1 MAILSNSWAEHLKNI
16 AGSEDANKNMKAYT
30 NALPSSKSLLEMVD
44 ALVEDVDAGILLVGP
59 KNSILRTHSWKKIGG
74 TRTRSDYRVWCM
86 IGSGPTGQGVE
97 VDITFVTSASPVSI
111 ALATEIANCRTVLDF
126 EGLGIVVSKTRPE
139 TNRGTTDEA
148 DHQAE
153 TNVEV
158 QETRP

>member
-1 MAILSNSWAEHLKNI
+1 MAILSNSWAEHLKNF
-16 AGSEDANKNMKAYT
+16 AGSKDANKNMKAYT
-30 NALPSSKSLLEMVD
+30 DALPSSKTILEMVD
-44 ALVEDVDAGILLVGP
+44 ALVEDAHAGILLVGP
-59 KNSILRTHSWKKIGG
+59 KNSILQIHSWKKIGG
-74 TRTRSDYRVWCM
+74 TRTRPDYGVWCM

-111 ALATEIANCRTVLDF
+111 ASATEIANCRTILDF
-126 EGLGIVVSKTRPE
+126 EGLGIIVLETRPE